1 MHCASLGEFEQG
13 RPLLE
18 RIKTENPE
26 QKILITFFS
35 PSGYEHAKTKGIADD
50 VRYLPLD
57 YPKRMKKWTT
67 ALQAHCLLLVKYELW
82 PELLKATQAVGTPIH
97 LIAGRFST
105 KQKKTKMD
113 KKKSARHYPLLGT
126 RRSFS

>member
-1 MHCASLGEFEQG
+1 MMYVIFLW
-13 RPLLE
+13 
-18 RIKTENPE
+18 T
-26 QKILITFFS
+26 T
-35 PSGYEHAKTKGIADD
+35 
-50 VRYLPLD
+50 
-57 YPKRMKKWTT
+57 PKNEKWTT

-105 KQKKTKMD
+105 KQKRLKWI
-113 KKKSARHYPLLGT
+113 KKSARHYPLLGT